1 MNEEFPSAVP
11 EMPVG
16 NLSKAV
22 SYYENCLGF
31 EGQGGADGG
40 GFSQVCRGSCRLFLT
55 DHAFRKH
62 YGQMGAPVVIWLN
75 LNNKKEVDELYEA
88 WNSRGARIVSAP
100 ESKPWHLHEFTAA
113 DLDGNLLRVFY
124 DFAWELRDRGASPA

>member
-40 GFSQVCRGSCRLFLT
+40 GFSQVCRGSCRLSNRPRL
-55 DHAFRKH
+55 
-62 YGQMGAPVVIWLN
+62 
-75 LNNKKEVDELYEA
+75 
-88 WNSRGARIVSAP
+88 
-100 ESKPWHLHEFTAA
+100 
-113 DLDGNLLRVFY
+113 
-124 DFAWELRDRGASPA
+124 SPALRTSGSASGDLAQPQQQERGR